1 MLLFLDFD
9 TSEDA
14 AGNCTFDAM
23 ASVAVERLPALEAE
37 LAAVV
42 AWATRHTGE
51 EPGPLD
57 EGHAWDCD
65 LTASR
70 ETSQAQQA
78 RLDPA
83 TGRLAL
89 QPAGDVLARIT
100 LTLAISADAA
110 FAAAFRTH
118 FQLD

>member
-1 MLLFLDFD
+1 MLIFLDFD

-23 ASVAVERLPALEAE
+23 ASVAADRLPALEAE

-42 AWATRHTGE
+42 AWATGHAGE
-51 EPGPLD
+51 GPGPLD
-57 EGHAWDCD
+57 EGHAWDYE
-65 LTASR
+65 LTAVR
-70 ETSQAQQA
+70 ETSQVQQA

-83 TGRLAL
+83 AGRLAL
-89 QPAGDVLARIT
+89 QPAGEVLVRLAVT
-100 LTLAISADAA
+100 LTLSGDAA